1 MTAPRALVSA
11 APLDVAAL
19 EAQVAATGCG
29 AVLTFVGTVRDNFD
43 GRPVAG
49 LDYEVYAEMAVPVME
64 QICAEVALQWP
75 GARVVIAHRT
85 GHLDLGEPS
94 VVIAVAAPHRGAVY
108 EASRY
113 AIEALKARVPIWKK
127 ELYSDG
133 SAWKANDG
141 PHLPREDA
149 P

>member
-1 MTAPRALVSA
+1 MSASRAFVSA

-19 EAQVAATGCG
+19 EAQVASDSCG

-43 GRPVAG
+43 GRPVSG

-64 QICAEVALQWP
+64 QICGEVAAQWP

-85 GHLDLGEPS
+85 GHLDLGEAS
-94 VVIAVAAPHRGAVY
+94 VVIAVAAPHRGAAY
-108 EASRY
+108 DASRY
-113 AIEALKARVPIWKK
+113 AIEALKDRVPIWKK

-133 SAWKANDG
+133 STWKANAG
-141 PHLPREDA
+141 PHLPSEDA